1 MAMSNEDYQQL
12 VYLERACEAA
22 ERNYGIDPN
31 DADNLTRWGGVLLS
45 LAQLLNVAES
55 IDMIKAAISKL
66 EESLLINPLKH
77 ETIWC
82 LGYAHMMHGLMTP
95 DYNRNYIDRAAKFY
109 EEAVEKDPG
118 NQKYLN
124 SLKLIATAPQLHAE
138 IHKQDVSQQA
148 PGAGA
153 GSGSSNS
160 SEMGTKKEKNYDLIF
175 DIGGWVVLAA
185 GLATWWVMMSR
196 NQLPPSPGY

>member
-1 MAMSNEDYQQL
+1 MAMSKDYEQL

-31 DADNLTRWGGVLLS
+31 DADNLTRWGGVLLN

-55 IDMIKAAISKL
+55 IDMIEAAISKL
-66 EESLLINPLKH
+66 EKSLLINPLKH
-77 ETIWC
+77 ETVWC

-95 DYNRNYIDRAAKFY
+95 DYNRNCIDRAAEFY
-109 EEAVEKDPG
+109 EEALEKDPD

-124 SLKLIATAPQLHAE
+124 SLELIATAPQLHAE
-138 IHKQDVSQQA
+138 IHKQDVAQQA
-148 PGAGA
+148 P

-160 SEMGTKKEKNYDLIF
+160 SEKGTKKEKNYDLIF
-175 DIGGWVVLAA
+175 DIG
-185 GLATWWVMMSR
+185 
-196 NQLPPSPGY
+196 